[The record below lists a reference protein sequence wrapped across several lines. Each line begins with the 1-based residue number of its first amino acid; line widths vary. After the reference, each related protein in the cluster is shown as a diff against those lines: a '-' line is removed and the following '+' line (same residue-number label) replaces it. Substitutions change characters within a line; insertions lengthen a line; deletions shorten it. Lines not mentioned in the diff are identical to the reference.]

1 MRTGVL
7 VVDDEPGMRETLV
20 DILNDAGYQVWAAVN
35 GDEAPSHVEAQAV
48 DIVLMDI
55 RMPGR
60 DGVAVLQEMGPAPP
74 QVIMM
79 TAYAVE
85 ERLRQAV
92 ADAFALVH
100 KPFAVG
106 HLLELV
112 AEAASTASDP
122 CQKFADE
129 VGEA

>member
-1 MRTGVL
+1 MRTGVH
-7 VVDDEPGMRETLV
+7 
-20 DILNDAGYQVWAAVN
+20 QVWAAAN
-35 GDEAPSHVEAQAV
+35 GDEALCHVEPQAV
-48 DIVLMDI
+48 DVVLMDI

-60 DGVAVLQEMGPAPP
+60 DGVAVLQEMGPPP
-74 QVIMM
+74 PHVIMM
-79 TAYAVE
+79 TAYAIE

-92 ADAFALVH
+92 ADAFAVVY

-122 CQKFADE
+122 CQQFADE